1 MTIRWIL
8 LSVLLAGPLHAQE
21 RPRPGQ
27 EVRVETAEEIHH
39 GTLHSFGPDTLRLDI
54 PNRRPVLI
62 PRPRVLGIEVPVRER
77 RARVVAKRALLGLAV
92 GVVGGFLAGAYV
104 DDQLDVPG
112 VSTSFFVLVGAESG
126 VVVGAISGALER
138 IPTRWVSVY
147 P

>member
-1 MTIRWIL
+1 MRWVL
-8 LSVLLAGPLHAQE
+8 LSLLLAAPLHAQE

-39 GTLHSFGPDTLRLDI
+39 GTLRSLGPDTLRLDV

-62 PRPRVLGIEVPVRER
+62 PLPRVLGIEVPVRER
-77 RARVVAKRALLGLAV
+77 RARVVAKRALLGLGV
-92 GVVGGFLAGAYV
+92 GVVGGFLTGAYV

-112 VSTSFFVLVGAESG
+112 VSTSFFVLLGAESG
-126 VVVGAISGALER
+126 VLVGAISGALER
-138 IPTRWVSVY
+138 IPTRWVAVY